1 LVDSGEAAWHG
12 LDAGPSAMQFPA
24 ESGALPAPARRLT
37 IWVPLADP
45 SSANK
50 FIASIDPDVSP
61 PGLAGAVVAIG
72 NFDGLHRGHL
82 AVIRRARTLAQELN
96 CPCAVLT
103 FEPHPADFFKG
114 PNTIF
119 RLTPRDTK
127 ARALEQL
134 GIDGM
139 IVITFDKALASL
151 PAEAFAVEILVRR
164 LNVRAVVVGYDFH
177 FGAGRSGSPA
187 FLKEAGKRHG
197 FAVEIVERVAAD
209 TADTNEAASSTAAR
223 AALEAGDVDEAA
235 RLLGH
240 PFVIMG
246 KVIHGQELGRTLGF
260 PTANLLP
267 DQSCRL
273 RHGIYAVR
281 VVAGTKIYDGVASYG
296 RRPTFDNG
304 RALLEAFLFDFSGD
318 LYGETIEVLFIG
330 WIRTEAKFASAEAL
344 IAQMNRDKARAKE
357 ILRKLPMQHIGRLR
371 PTLAAKLKKQ

>member
-1 LVDSGEAAWHG
+1 
-12 LDAGPSAMQFPA
+12 
-24 ESGALPAPARRLT
+24 
-37 IWVPLADP
+37 LADP
-45 SSANK
+45 STSKDFVFA
-50 FIASIDPDVSP
+50 IDPAVPP

-72 NFDGLHRGHL
+72 NFDGVHRGHL
-82 AVIRRARTLAQELN
+82 AVIKRARTLAEELN
-96 CPCAVLT
+96 SPCAVLT

-119 RLTPRDTK
+119 RLTPRDAK

-151 PAEAFAVEILVRR
+151 PAEAFIVEILVRR
-164 LNVRAVVVGYDFH
+164 LSVRAVVAGYDFH

-187 FLKEAGKRHG
+187 VLKEAGKRHG
-197 FAVEIVERVAAD
+197 FAVEIVERVPAD
-209 TADTNEAASSTAAR
+209 TMDINEAASSTAAR
-223 AALEAGDVDEAA
+223 AALEAGDVEDAA

-240 PFVIMG
+240 PFAIIG

-267 DQSCRL
+267 DPSCRL

-281 VVAGTKIYDGVASYG
+281 VVVGTIIHDGVASYG

-304 RALLEAFLFDFSGD
+304 QALLEAFLFDFSGD

-330 WIRTEAKFASAEAL
+330 WIRAEAKFDSAVAL
-344 IAQMNRDKARAKE
+344 IAQMQRDETRAKE
-357 ILRKLPMQHIGRLR
+357 ILRAPS
-371 PTLAAKLKKQ
+371 AS

>member
-1 LVDSGEAAWHG
+1 
-12 LDAGPSAMQFPA
+12 MQFPA
-24 ESGALPAPARRLT
+24 ESGAPPAPAWRLT

-45 SSANK
+45 SSAKN
-50 FIASIDPDVSP
+50 FVVAIDPVTPP

-72 NFDGLHRGHL
+72 NFDGVHRGHL
-82 AVIRRARTLAQELN
+82 AVIKRALTLAQELN

-119 RLTPRDTK
+119 RLTPRDAK

-139 IVITFDKALASL
+139 IVITFDKVLASL
-151 PAEAFAVEILVRR
+151 PAEAFTVEILVHR
-164 LNVRAVVVGYDFH
+164 LKVRAVVAGYDFH

-197 FAVEIVERVAAD
+197 FAVEIVERVPAD
-209 TADTNEAASSTAAR
+209 TADINEAASSTAAR
-223 AALEAGDVDEAA
+223 AALEAGDVETAA

-240 PFVIMG
+240 PFAIMG

-267 DQSCRL
+267 DPSCRL
-273 RHGIYAVR
+273 RHGVYAVR
-281 VVAGTKIYDGVASYG
+281 VVAGTETYDGVASYG

-304 RALLEAFLFDFSGD
+304 QTLLEAFLFDFSGD

-330 WIRTEAKFASAEAL
+330 WIRAESKFDSAAAL
-344 IAQMNRDKARAKE
+344 VAQMKHDEARARE
-357 ILRKLPMQHIGRLR
+357 ILRGLSGAGKMRR
-371 PTLAAKLKKQ
+371 

>member
-1 LVDSGEAAWHG
+1 
-12 LDAGPSAMQFPA
+12 MQVPA
-24 ESGALPAPARRLT
+24 VSGAPPAPAWRLT

-45 SSANK
+45 SSAKK
-50 FIASIDPDVSP
+50 FIVAIDPAVPP

-72 NFDGLHRGHL
+72 NFDGVHRGHL
-82 AVIRRARTLAQELN
+82 AVIRRAVALAQELK

-103 FEPHPADFFKG
+103 FEPHPTDFFKG

-119 RLTPRDTK
+119 RLTPRDAK

-139 IVITFDKALASL
+139 IVATFDKALATL
-151 PAEAFAVEILVRR
+151 PAEAFIAEILVRR
-164 LNVRAVVVGYDFH
+164 LRVRVVIAGYDFH

-187 FLKEAGKRHG
+187 ILKEAGNRHG
-197 FAVEIVERVAAD
+197 FAVEIVERVLAD
-209 TADTNEAASSTAAR
+209 TAGINEAASSTAAR
-223 AALEAGDVDEAA
+223 AALEAGDAERAM

-240 PFVIMG
+240 PFAIMG
-246 KVIHGQELGRTLGF
+246 KVIHGQELGRKLGF
-260 PTANLLP
+260 PTVNLLP
-267 DQSCRL
+267 DPSCRL

-304 RALLEAFLFDFSGD
+304 QALLEAFLFDFSSD

-330 WIRTEAKFASAEAL
+330 WIRAEAKFNSVAAL
-344 IAQMNRDKARAKE
+344 IAQMQRDETRAKE
-357 ILRKLPMQHIGRLR
+357 ILRGPS
-371 PTLAAKLKKQ
+371 AS

>member
-1 LVDSGEAAWHG
+1 
-12 LDAGPSAMQFPA
+12 MQFPA
-24 ESGALPAPARRLT
+24 ESGALPAPAWRLT

-45 SSANK
+45 FSAKK
-50 FIASIDPDVSP
+50 FIAAIDPVTPP

-72 NFDGLHRGHL
+72 NFDGIHRGHL
-82 AVIRRARTLAQELN
+82 AVIKRALTLAQELN

-103 FEPHPADFFKG
+103 FEPHPADFFKS

-119 RLTPRDTK
+119 RLTPRDAK

-139 IVITFDKALASL
+139 IVITFDKVLASL
-151 PAEAFAVEILVRR
+151 PAEAFVAEILVRR
-164 LNVRAVVVGYDFH
+164 LNVRAVVAGYDFH

-187 FLKEAGKRHG
+187 VLKEAGKRHG
-197 FAVEIVERVAAD
+197 FAVEIVERVLVG
-209 TADTNEAASSTAAR
+209 TADDNEAASSTAAR
-223 AALEAGDVDEAA
+223 AALEAGDVEDAA

-240 PFVIMG
+240 PFAIMG

-267 DQSCRL
+267 DPSCRL

-304 RALLEAFLFDFSGD
+304 LALLEPFLFEFSGD

-330 WIRTEAKFASAEAL
+330 WIRAEEKFASAAAL
-344 IAQMNRDKARAKE
+344 VAQMKRDEARARA
-357 ILRKLPMQHIGRLR
+357 ILRAQS
-371 PTLAAKLKKQ
+371 AS

>member
-1 LVDSGEAAWHG
+1 
-12 LDAGPSAMQFPA
+12 M
-24 ESGALPAPARRLT
+24 
-37 IWVPLADP
+37 ADP
-45 SSANK
+45 STSKDFVFA
-50 FIASIDPDVSP
+50 IDPAVPP

-72 NFDGLHRGHL
+72 NFDGVHRGHL
-82 AVIRRARTLAQELN
+82 AVIKRARTLAEELN
-96 CPCAVLT
+96 SPCAVLT

-119 RLTPRDTK
+119 RLTPRDAK

-151 PAEAFAVEILVRR
+151 PAEAFIVEILVRR
-164 LNVRAVVVGYDFH
+164 LSVRAVVAGYDFH

-187 FLKEAGKRHG
+187 VLKEAGKRHG
-197 FAVEIVERVAAD
+197 FAVEIVERVPAD
-209 TADTNEAASSTAAR
+209 AMDINEAASSTAAR
-223 AALEAGDVDEAA
+223 AALEAGDVEDAA

-240 PFVIMG
+240 PFAIIG

-267 DQSCRL
+267 DPSCRL

-281 VVAGTKIYDGVASYG
+281 VVAGTKTYAGVASFG

-304 RALLEAFLFDFSGD
+304 QALLEAFLFDFSGD

-330 WIRTEAKFASAEAL
+330 WIRAEAKFDSAVAL
-344 IAQMNRDKARAKE
+344 IAQMQRDETRAKE
-357 ILRKLPMQHIGRLR
+357 ILRAPS
-371 PTLAAKLKKQ
+371 AS